1 MNMKITMHTTLMDRS
16 QEVRKNSLTL
26 SFRLL
31 LQILVSCQVKCQ
43 LQNSKLSS
51 LKFNRWKVLLKLT
64 IFLKYRGL
72 PSFF

>member
-31 LQILVSCQVKCQ
+31 LQILVSCQVKWQ